1 MKQALLRGVLVTMAM
16 AGLVSC
22 LASCSTPPHSRTA
35 GHNAVPEREAT
46 KTRIQGR
53 IQEGRPAAPVPIW
66 KVPISEITTS
76 MGTVAYRRTGHGPAA
91 VLIMGYSSSMDGW
104 DPRFV
109 DALARTHTVYIF
121 NNAGIAGT
129 SMPPGTLTIGSMA
142 RQTAAFLEALHLTH
156 VDVLGWS
163 MGGMIAQSLAVQD
176 PHEVGR
182 LVLCATIPGNGHS
195 QAPAASE
202 IKALA
207 NVSGANALALLDSLF
222 PPNQKPAEQQYIKE
236 ILKYPHFV
244 LAPANVIHEQLLAL
258 ARWSSGKDP
267 SGLRLSSIK
276 APTLV
281 ADGKEDVLI
290 PVAND
295 LELAKMIPRARLVL
309 YPDASHAFL
318 FQYEKSFVPLLDRF
332 FAGKKLNSK
341 YVVHV

>member
-1 MKQALLRGVLVTMAM
+1 MGLT
-16 AGLVSC
+16 GLVSC
-22 LASCSTPPHSRTA
+22 LASCSAPPHSRTT
-35 GHNAVPEREAT
+35 GRNTVTEREAT
-46 KTRIQGR
+46 KARTHESQ
-53 IQEGRPAAPVPIW
+53 PAAPVPIW
-66 KVPISEITTS
+66 KVPISRITTS
-76 MGTVAYRRTGHGPAA
+76 LGTVAYRRTGNGPSV

-142 RQTAAFLEALHLTH
+142 RQTAAFLEALHLRRA
-156 VDVLGWS
+156 DVLGWS

-176 PHEVGR
+176 PNQVGH

-202 IKALA
+202 IEALA
-207 NVSGANALALLDSLF
+207 NVSGANALALLNSLF
-222 PPNQKPAEQQYIKE
+222 PPNQKAQEERYIKA
-236 ILKYPHFV
+236 ILKYPHFS
-244 LAPANVIHEQLLAL
+244 LAPPNVIHQQLLAL

-281 ADGKEDVLI
+281 ADGKGDVLI

-295 LELAKMIPRARLVL
+295 VELAKRIPRARLVL

-332 FAGKKLNSK
+332 FAGKKLDSK